1 MRSNLRGGNANVLPL
16 EYFGGNSGRYGAS
29 FGSAPAGNNAT
40 SHGMSINENFA
51 GPDLNVYEGQV
62 GGARRRRRSRV
73 SRRSNV
79 RRSARRTVRR
89 SARRRSSVRRS
100 ARRSSVRR
108 SSRRSSVRRSAR
120 RSRIRRRVSR
130 N

>member
-29 FGSAPAGNNAT
+29 FGDAPAGNNAT
-40 SHGMSINENFA
+40 SHGMNINENFA

-62 GGARRRRRSRV
+62 GGARRRRRRRV

-89 SARRRSSVRRS
+89 SARRSSVRRS

-108 SSRRSSVRRSAR
+108 SARRSS
-120 RSRIRRRVSR
+120 IRRRVSR